1 MDIIGVVPLNFN
13 TVHVRKL
20 FSTHFLKGVMVLFS
34 VLFLG
39 LFHIPSVDYSLGY
52 LGLLTV

>member
-1 MDIIGVVPLNFN
+1 MDIIGVVPLNFK